1 MKIGEKIKQRRTE
14 LKWSQRDLAEKM
26 GYNHST
32 ITRIEAGKI
41 DIPQSRIVQFAEVL
55 GVSIAYLMDWQE
67 VQKNNDTITDA
78 VVRMRTDEEFLSVVE
93 CLLLLDSE
101 KISSVKQLILTFQ
114 K

>member
-1 MKIGEKIKQRRTE
+1 MKIGEKIKHRRNE
-14 LKWSQRDLAEKM
+14 LQWSQRELAKRM

-55 GVSIAYLMDWQE
+55 GTTVSYLMSWEE

-78 VVRMRTDEEFLSVVE
+78 VIKMRTNEEFFSVVE
-93 CLLLLDSE
+93 SLLSLDDDKLS
-101 KISSVKQLILTFQ
+101 IIKQTALAF
-114 K
+114 KK